1 MTRFLAISFFLVLT
15 FACSEKAPKINYE
28 NQIDTAATFVNILE
42 DTTKILVSELPVR
55 FDSTEVLIYAIGLVD
70 LQERGG
76 YSKLGSGSYSS
87 SDISVSY
94 FGSDNLSGQFINL
107 VFEDRNGK
115 RTPLTNHK
123 MTINRVLFL
132 RGIYNHTKQQY
143 LMYSLYDRD
152 TNGDRKID
160 RQDLESL
167 YLSNIDGT
175 EFKKITD
182 ELHEFYDHRTMINDN
197 KLYFRTLED
206 INKDGKLNNQDKFHY
221 YLIEF
226 LEYGYKISEYDPI
239 EAFSK

>member
-1 MTRFLAISFFLVLT
+1 MNRFLPIAFFTGLT
-15 FACSEKAPKINYE
+15 FACSERTPKIDYE
-28 NQIDTAATFVNILE
+28 NQIDTVATIVNVVE

-55 FDSTEVLIYAIGLVD
+55 FDSTEVLIYAVGLVD

-76 YSKLGSGSYSS
+76 YSKFGSGSYSS
-87 SDISVSY
+87 SDISASY
-94 FGSDNLSGQFINL
+94 FNTDNLSGQFINL
-107 VFEDRNGK
+107 VFEDLNGN

-132 RGIYNHTKQQY
+132 RGIYNNTKQQI

-152 TNGDRKID
+152 TNGDGKMN

-175 EFKKITD
+175 NFKKISK
-182 ELHEFYDHRTMINDN
+182 ELHEFYDHRTLKDDN

-226 LEYGYKISEYDPI
+226 SENGYEVTEYDPI
-239 EAFSK
+239 DAFEK

>member
-1 MTRFLAISFFLVLT
+1 MNRFLALAFFAVLA
-15 FACSEKAPKINYE
+15 FACSEQTPKIDYE
-28 NQIDTAATFVNILE
+28 NQIDTVATIVNIVD
-42 DTTKILVSELPVR
+42 DTTKIVVSELPVR
-55 FDSTEVLIYAIGLVD
+55 FDSTEVLIYAVGLVD

-76 YSKLGSGSYSS
+76 YSKFGSGSYSG
-87 SDISVSY
+87 SDISSSY
-94 FGSDNLSGQFINL
+94 FNKDNLSGQFINL
-107 VFEDRNGK
+107 VFEDGNGN

-132 RGIYNHTKQQY
+132 RGIYNNTKQQI

-152 TNGDRKID
+152 TNGDGRMN

-175 EFKKITD
+175 NFKKISK
-182 ELHEFYDHRTMINDN
+182 ELHEFYDHRTLKEDN

-226 LEYGYKISEYDPI
+226 LEDGYEVSEYDPI
-239 EAFSK
+239 DAFEK